1 MHKKP
6 MDFQDIAVPRPP
18 KEAVAVVVVAVLV
31 VAVVVLVVVVVL
43 YVFGFKHRPR
53 FCAPVMLVAAVHCC
67 GSVSGPE
74 IAALY
79 SLVL

>member
-1 MHKKP
+1 

-18 KEAVAVVVVAVLV
+18 KEA

-67 GSVSGPE
+67 GSVSCPE

>member
-1 MHKKP
+1 
-6 MDFQDIAVPRPP
+6 MDFQEIVVPRPL

-31 VAVVVLVVVVVL
+31 VAVMLPVVVVVL
-43 YVFGFKHRPR
+43 NVFGFKHRPR

-67 GSVSGPE
+67 GNVSCPE
-74 IAALY
+74 IVALY